1 MSSEAVV
8 RAGQAGVAQIDMTPR
23 SLEESM
29 AFAEKLSQSKLVPQG
44 YQGKPNDILVAM
56 QYGYEIGLAPMQ
68 ALSSIAVI
76 NGRACLWGDGALA
89 VVQKSGLMENF
100 KEMTADEIRQAERAI
115 FWAKRRGVAEP
126 IIREFSVAD
135 AKKAG
140 LWGKTGPWSSYPY
153 RMLQMRARSWGLRD
167 GFSDALKGL
176 AIGEEIQDVQPTE
189 APRVLAMPR
198 RLSESRPEPEAL
210 PEPVVTEPEQSS
222 DPADGPK
229 TCEECGSDL
238 AYHPD
243 GQWGPWWSCSKYKET
258 CCSYKISLKKW
269 IAAHPAEKG
278 A

>member
-8 RAGQAGVAQIDMTPR
+8 MAGQAGVAQIDMTPR
-23 SLEESM
+23 SLEELM
-29 AFAEKLSQSKLVPQG
+29 AFAEKLSLSKLVPQG
-44 YQGKPNDILVAM
+44 YQGKANDILVAM

-140 LWGKTGPWSSYPY
+140 LWGKAGPWSSYPY

-167 GFSDALKGL
+167 GFSDALKGI
-176 AIGEEIQDVQPTE
+176 AVREEIEDIVATE

-198 RLSESRPEPEAL
+198 RLSEAKPEPEAL
-210 PEPVVTEPEQSS
+210 PEAPQETQAQDF
-222 DPADGPK
+222 DPADGPTK
-229 TCEECGSDL
+229 CDKCGADL
-238 AYHPD
+238 VYHPD
-243 GQWGPWWSCSKYKET
+243 GDYGPWWSCSQFKATGCKG
-258 CCSYKISLKKW
+258 KISLKKW
-269 IAAHPAEKG
+269 IAMHAEKG